1 MPRGQKEIFERR
13 TSLLQS
19 ALEHMEEGVS
29 VFDREGRLVAW
40 NSQFFELLGLSNDL
54 SEGAALADILR
65 LQTARGDFGPGDLS
79 EIVQHRLKEFYE
91 NVPMTRER
99 ITPAGRVL
107 RIRRRGMPDGNVMT
121 LYADI
126 TEQSEMAQACATADL
141 ANRSKSAFLA
151 HMSHELRTPLN
162 AIIGF
167 SELICHG
174 VLGPIADQR
183 FLGYIRDIRSSGL
196 HLLDIV
202 NDVLDMSKIEAGKVE
217 LALDW
222 VPVQQVIDGVIAIV
236 GELASC
242 RNLQLVTQGSPDEI
256 MVWADER
263 ALKQIALNLLSNAIK
278 FSSEGGRIDISTA
291 GGERSGV
298 TFEVRDY
305 GIGMT
310 TDELERALQPFGQ
323 AKSITSRTY
332 GGTGL

>member
-1 MPRGQKEIFERR
+1 
-13 TSLLQS
+13 
-19 ALEHMEEGVS
+19 
-29 VFDREGRLVAW
+29 
-40 NSQFFELLGLSNDL
+40 
-54 SEGAALADILR
+54 
-65 LQTARGDFGPGDLS
+65 
-79 EIVQHRLKEFYE
+79 
-91 NVPMTRER
+91 
-99 ITPAGRVL
+99 
-107 RIRRRGMPDGNVMT
+107 
-121 LYADI
+121 
-126 TEQSEMAQACATADL
+126 
-141 ANRSKSAFLA
+141 
-151 HMSHELRTPLN
+151 
-162 AIIGF
+162 
-167 SELICHG
+167 
-174 VLGPIADQR
+174 LGPIADQR

-332 GGTGL
+332 GGTGLGLPIVKGLVQAHGGSLVIESDVGQGTLVRVHLPSKPSMTPASLGSLSVSQAELASSEPQNYGQIEAASVLHDGSVSRAPSFGDGEAGSRNRKRPGATISEVIAIR